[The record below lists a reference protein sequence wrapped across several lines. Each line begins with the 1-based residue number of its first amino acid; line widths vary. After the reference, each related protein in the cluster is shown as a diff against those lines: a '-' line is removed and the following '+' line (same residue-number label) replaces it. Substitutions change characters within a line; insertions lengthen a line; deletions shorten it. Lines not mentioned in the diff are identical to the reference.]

1 MPVLATYSTSV
12 SLPSNRIISQPSVEA
27 SNDMHTDYWWLIDCE
42 TMATSGV
49 ATLTGVVGCAIALN
63 VKNTDL
69 SETLVET
76 QAQHITLGS
85 EYTTILADTIKA
97 AEFNLLVD
105 FLDDFSW
112 QQFISLRNKQK
123 VLLLTAPYGAQW
135 YVRIGSD
142 VIPTLINA
150 ESVYREV
157 QFMVYQQARP

>member
-1 MPVLATYSTSV
+1 MPVLATVSTTV
-12 SLPSNRIISQPSVEA
+12 TIPNNRVISQPSVEV
-27 SNDMHTDYWWLIDCE
+27 SNDANTIYWWLIDCE
-42 TMATSGV
+42 TMSTSGV
-49 ATLTGVVGCAIALN
+49 ATLTGIPGAAIPLN

-69 SETLVET
+69 SETLSET

-97 AEFNLLVD
+97 AEFNLIVD
-105 FLDDFSW
+105 FLDDSDW
-112 QQFISLRNKQK
+112 QQFISLRNLQK

-157 QFMVYQQARP
+157 SFMVYQQERP